1 MYAQSKNS
9 VYHQDCKQFVSR
21 IADGEVF
28 GFLNPFV
35 MSEVLFKNV
44 IASVIEEYH
53 PKDLI
58 QFIKGHPHVLK
69 EKKAIYEK
77 TSRLLDLNLT
87 VLSTDRNVWMK
98 AVTFST
104 ECSLL
109 PNDAIHAATCC
120 IHGLEFMATNDS
132 DFERVSFLC
141 IWKPEKSEE
150 QENNNK
156 ARLSTG

>member
-1 MYAQSKNS
+1 MGERLADLPLKAKVFVDSNILMYAQSKNS

-21 IADGEVF
+21 IAEGEVF

-53 PKDLI
+53 PKDLV

-77 TSRLLDLNLT
+77 TSRLLDLNL
-87 VLSTDRNVWMK
+87 
-98 AVTFST
+98 
-104 ECSLL
+104 CSLQ
-109 PNDAIHAATCC
+109 IEMS
-120 IHGLEFMATNDS
+120 G
-132 DFERVSFLC
+132 
-141 IWKPEKSEE
+141 
-150 QENNNK
+150 
-156 ARLSTG
+156 